1 MVLIIIENQEL
12 LLKLIKIFENANIKY
27 TTNVNDD
34 YDFFL
39 VAELNKRILK
49 RIKENIFIK
58 KIIFVAYL
66 EEFKIE
72 KYYKSSSKKAM
83 AYKEFLISVLK
94 DCYMIVVSL
103 PFFKDILSK
112 IFKLK
117 IKVIEKE
124 NPLILKFN
132 YKRNKN
138 SCLIIDHNY
147 KSIKQVNLIAML
159 HPKINF
165 VLYGYVPNY
174 LLTIEQI
181 KIINNLS
188 NNVELIKYYNNSY
201 IDFLNKFDFVI
212 MVDNELVNF
221 DNLLL
226 LILLKRKILVK
237 YSYIYANYFI
247 NSKNIYLYYNSKD
260 LVLKANKILD
270 NKVLNLNKE
279 AYLLIKNNNFNKICR
294 EFYNIFK

>member
-12 LLKLIKIFENANIKY
+12 LLKLIKIFEYANIKY
-27 TTNVNDD
+27 TTNVNDN

-49 RIKENIFIK
+49 RIKENIFMK
-58 KIIFVAYL
+58 KVIFVAYL

-83 AYKEFLISVLK
+83 VYKEFLISVLK

-112 IFKLK
+112 EFKAK

-124 NPLILKFN
+124 NPFLLN
-132 YKRNKN
+132 PNSKRNRN
-138 SCLIIDHNY
+138 CCLIIDHNY

-201 IDFLNKFDFVI
+201 INFLNMFDFVI
-212 MVDNELVNF
+212 MVDNGLVNF

-226 LILLKRKILVK
+226 LILLKRKLLVK
-237 YSYIYANYFI
+237 YSYIYDNYFI
-247 NSKNIYLYYNSKD
+247 NSKNIYLYYNFKD

-270 NKVLNLNKE
+270 NKVLNFNKE
-279 AYLLIKNNNFNKICR
+279 AYLLIKNNNLHKISR